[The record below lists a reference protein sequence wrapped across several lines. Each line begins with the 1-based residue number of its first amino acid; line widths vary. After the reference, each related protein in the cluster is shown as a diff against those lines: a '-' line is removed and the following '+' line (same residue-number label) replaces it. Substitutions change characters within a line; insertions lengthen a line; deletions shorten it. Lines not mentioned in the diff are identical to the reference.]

1 MSPAVFQRCLELLA
15 DLRDAIKE
23 NGFDPERDKPILT
36 TLYGDLEEHSLED
49 PLLHSYL
56 FSSTAAR
63 VSDDVRQLGE
73 FLSPEVYTND
83 FLEDLSNEIKR
94 LECYKKEQAA
104 IESKRMKLKSLRVNV
119 PDSLLRYSASLERDF
134 DRTLSQLERA
144 QRRRLGEV
152 VEPRIDVNVSSS

>member
-1 MSPAVFQRCLELLA
+1 M
-15 DLRDAIKE
+15 
-23 NGFDPERDKPILT
+23 T

-134 DRTLSQLERA
+134 ARTLSQLERA